1 MIIISSSTNIVVI
14 DIFFNAFNIQLHDIK
29 IFILRQIA
37 SLRSRNNSSLIIY
50 NISNQLQQRRIV
62 SLLNQLNNNF
72 NDLNVSTFISFSKD
86 NIFSEN
92 INIINIL

>member
-14 DIFFNAFNIQLHDIK
+14 DIFFNVFNIQLNDIK

-50 NISNQLQQRRIV
+50 NISNQLRQRHIV
-62 SLLNQLNNNF
+62 SSLNQLNNDF
-72 NDLNVSTFISFSKD
+72 NDLKVSIFISFSKD
-86 NIFSEN
+86 NIFFKN